1 MHWIAYLAASASLAL
16 GLLGLFAPHA
26 AVRLTGIAIRED
38 LAHSVSEVR
47 ATYGGFFI
55 GLSLAVLILGA
66 PLAAWVLA
74 CGWLAAGLTR
84 IISTRLDNAL
94 NLPNIAGIVVELAI
108 GGGLLV

>member
-1 MHWIAYLAASASLAL
+1 M
-16 GLLGLFAPHA
+16 
-26 AVRLTGIAIRED
+26 
-38 LAHSVSEVR
+38 
-47 ATYGGFFI
+47 
-55 GLSLAVLILGA
+55 LILGA

-74 CGWLAAGLTR
+74 CGWLGAGLTR